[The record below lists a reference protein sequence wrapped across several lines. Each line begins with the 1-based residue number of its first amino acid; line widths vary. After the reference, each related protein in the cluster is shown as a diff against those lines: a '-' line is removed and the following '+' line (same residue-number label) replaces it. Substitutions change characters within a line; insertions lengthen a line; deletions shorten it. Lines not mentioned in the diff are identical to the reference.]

1 MRFNPNLSR
10 YALAAF
16 VALALAG
23 TSMIGCNKKDETLI
37 NDYNTKKA
45 AADKLMADATAG
57 ATSMKADHQKWMS
70 VLDSAVKLPNAD
82 TAKIAGFRQQIATH
96 ETEITAAL
104 ADADSIKLYDN
115 VSTDDNAKLVA
126 ANDRLGANMDDL
138 NNKWK
143 ALTDSHS
150 KLQSDI
156 MAMLASPNSA
166 SAEKPVEKPAEKKMA
181 EPKKTPGIAR
191 RAAGVTTKD

>member
-1 MRFNPNLSR
+1 MRFNPSISR

-23 TSMIGCNKKDETLI
+23 TSMIGCNKKDDTLI

-45 AADKLMADATAG
+45 AADKLAADATTG
-57 ATSMKADHQKWMS
+57 ATSMKADHQKWMPI
-70 VLDSAVKLPNAD
+70 LDSAAKLPDAD
-82 TAKIAGFRQQIATH
+82 TAKIAGFRQQMATH

-104 ADADSIKLYDN
+104 ADVDSIKLYDN
-115 VSTDDNAKLVA
+115 VSADDNAKLVT

-138 NNKWK
+138 TNKWK
-143 ALTDSHS
+143 TLTDSHT

-156 MAMLASPNSA
+156 MAMLSSPNSA
-166 SAEKPVEKPAEKKMA
+166 SAEKPAAPEEKKA
-181 EPKKTPGIAR
+181 EPKKAATPGIAR
-191 RAAGVTTKD
+191 RSAGVSTKN